1 MFKLLYSPQRRR
13 ERKVVYFAFAGERPA
28 NENPQALRAVYLIN
42 FELEKDQGWTRW
54 QFSPKGCCFSLSVLS
69 TESEKENH
77 SASSASRAQRAV
89 KFNLPVKR

>member
-28 NENPQALRAVYLIN
+28 NANPQALRAVYLIN
-42 FELEKDQGWTRW
+42 FELEKDQGWTKR
-54 QFSPKGCCFSLSVLS
+54 QFSLS